1 MNSHGDLLY
10 VDQTAQ
16 IFDKENFF
24 FNMKLLLPKA
34 PGGKYEMISPR
45 KDKLKLALAISPEC
59 IGRTRKILANFFKL
73 QPFPP

>member
-16 IFDKENFF
+16 IFDKGNFF
-24 FNMKLLLPKA
+24 SNMKFLLLKA

-45 KDKLKLALAISPEC
+45 KNKLKSDLAISPKYM
-59 IGRTRKILANFFKL
+59 GRTKKILANFFKL
-73 QPFPP
+73 QPFPT